1 MQPMTIPEIVSAV
14 GGTWLNPREGTAPV
28 SAVST
33 DSRRIAPGCLFLPL
47 AGEKFDGHD
56 FLDRA
61 LAAGAAGCLCARVP
75 ETLRPDKFYIRVEDT
90 RLALK
95 ALASA
100 YRDRFP
106 IPFIQ
111 VTGSVGKTTTKEM
124 LASVLGAKLCVL
136 KTPENFNNDI
146 GTPLTLLGLG
156 PEHQAAV
163 IETGMNHFGEIRYLG
178 EMVRP
183 DIAVISN
190 IGDAHIEYLGSREGI
205 LKAKSEIFE
214 NLKPGGLAVLN
225 GDDALLNTLDLP
237 FRTVRCGHSE
247 HCAVRVTEVADHGV
261 AGITCTIVTQRDTY
275 HLNIPAP
282 GEHMAWSAAIAVAVG
297 PGSFTGIRIGV
308 AAAKGLA
315 WPEDKPCAPCSTLES
330 MAWPLAHL
338 EGRVIVCAMDA
349 RRSQVYNALFLAAGE
364 GLQRLTPDRAIGLD
378 QLGEELKKVE
388 KEKIVVGDGARLCYN
403 TLTEQGITLKM
414 APEHLRMQSAWGVA
428 RAALELVRSG
438 GLVSGEE
445 LAPVY
450 CRLSQAE
457 RERLERE
464 AKSK

>member
-1 MQPMTIPEIVSAV
+1 MKILALESSATACSVALCEDEALIAQSFQNNGLTHSRTLMPMAVS
-14 GGTWLNPREGTAPV
+14 LLDNCGTALD
-28 SAVST
+28 AVE
-33 DSRRIAPGCLFLPL
+33 L
-47 AGEKFDGHD
+47 
-56 FLDRA
+56 
-61 LAAGAAGCLCARVP
+61 
-75 ETLRPDKFYIRVEDT
+75 
-90 RLALK
+90 
-95 ALASA
+95 
-100 YRDRFP
+100 
-106 IPFIQ
+106 
-111 VTGSVGKTTTKEM
+111 
-124 LASVLGAKLCVL
+124 
-136 KTPENFNNDI
+136 
-146 GTPLTLLGLG
+146 
-156 PEHQAAV
+156 
-163 IETGMNHFGEIRYLG
+163 
-178 EMVRP
+178 
-183 DIAVISN
+183 
-190 IGDAHIEYLGSREGI
+190 
-205 LKAKSEIFE
+205 
-214 NLKPGGLAVLN
+214 
-225 GDDALLNTLDLP
+225 
-237 FRTVRCGHSE
+237 
-247 HCAVRVTEVADHGV
+247 
-261 AGITCTIVTQRDTY
+261 
-275 HLNIPAP
+275 
-282 GEHMAWSAAIAVAVG
+282 IAVAAG
-297 PGSFTGIRIGV
+297 PGSFTGLRIGV

-315 WPEDKPCAPCSTLES
+315 WPGNKPCAACSTLES